1 MLFDRWLQ
9 LKLISVFLIFGFWTA
24 AIVITFYLADFS
36 GYNGDMDEG
45 YWYTFV
51 ELTPDEASEFV
62 LCWYLAIFVWG
73 VIINEIRIVIISL
86 MAPIRAQTLFDKTE
100 DFLIENNDKKKE
112 DVKEFN
118 KKWVSFH
125 NAWWTKASFAT
136 CCLIPPESV
145 EIALDALY
153 TIAIEKDG
161 SDKIYPSDSG
171 DPDRRNKKPKKAL
184 AFDVP

>member
-1 MLFDRWLQ
+1 
-9 LKLISVFLIFGFWTA
+9 
-24 AIVITFYLADFS
+24 
-36 GYNGDMDEG
+36 MDEG

-86 MAPIRAQTLFDKTE
+86 MAPIRAQTLFEREEAILTNYRDKDGKKVE
-100 DFLIENNDKKKE
+100 FPKEWDK
-112 DVKEFN
+112 
-118 KKWVSFH
+118 FH
-125 NAWWTKASFAT
+125 NSWSTKASFAT

-161 SDKIYPSDSG
+161 NDKIYPDESG
-171 DPDRRNKKPKKAL
+171 DPD
-184 AFDVP
+184 